1 MRIRSGALF
10 ALLALM
16 SGSGAFGGQ
25 VGTASPKTP
34 GTNKVEPGVV
44 RLISAAERAYFR
56 DHDRYATFSD
66 LVRSGQLEKTASQSS
81 LFLRALQRLDIK
93 STSQP
98 IEGFAFSLA
107 VAPDGRGYQVS
118 LTRQDDSCRSGYF
131 ADETGTLYE
140 GRAIGCVDKIPLAA
154 PNQWSPPDIDASVPP
169 VRSGVAC
176 PLGLILQETAKRQ
189 DEFVENLQRFTADDH
204 IVQIDLGKDGK
215 QHRTL
220 KELAQYTAQLEL
232 NTTGTYRVEEY
243 RSTKGAS
250 VPPPLVD
257 TGTAAFALIFQP
269 RQVEHFDIRC
279 EGQTDIEGVP
289 AWQLRFEESPDMNE
303 SFHSMRVNGRVYYL
317 KLKGRAWIAADGYQ
331 VLRLQTDLI
340 APVPEI
346 ELQVEHLDITYA
358 PIEFRKLKLQLWLP
372 KQAALY
378 IGYHGH
384 RYERVHN
391 FSAFQ
396 LFNVET
402 QESVKEPTVPPEA
415 LSQ

>member
-16 SGSGAFGGQ
+16 LDCAAFGGRA
-25 VGTASPKTP
+25 GDPKTP
-34 GTNKVEPGVV
+34 NADKVEPGVV
-44 RLISAAERAYFR
+44 RLISAAERGYFR
-56 DHDRYATFSD
+56 DHDRYASFSE
-66 LVRSGQLEKTASQSS
+66 LVQSGQLQKTANQSS
-81 LFLRALQRLDIK
+81 TFLRALQKLSVK
-93 STSQP
+93 SASQP
-98 IEGFAFSLA
+98 VDGFAFGLA
-107 VAPDGRGYQVS
+107 VTPDGRGYQLS
-118 LTRQDDSCRSGYF
+118 LTRQEDNCRSGYF

-140 GRAIGCVDKIPLAA
+140 GKAIGCVGKIPLAA

-189 DEFVENLQRFTADDH
+189 DEFVENLQRFTADDR
-204 IVQIDLGKDGK
+204 IEQMELGKDGK
-215 QHRTL
+215 QHRSS
-220 KELAQYTAQLEL
+220 KELAHYVAQIEV
-232 NTTGTYRVEEY
+232 NATGTYRVEEY

-257 TGTAAFALIFQP
+257 TGTAAFALIFHP

-289 AWQLRFEESPDMNE
+289 AWQLRFEESPEASE
-303 SFHSMRVNGRVYYL
+303 SFHSMRVNGGVYYL

-331 VLRLQTDLI
+331 MLRLQTDLI
-340 APVPEI
+340 APIPQI
-346 ELQVEHLDITYA
+346 DLQVEHLDIAYA
-358 PIEFRKLKLQLWLP
+358 PVEFRKLNLQLWLP

-384 RYERVHN
+384 RYERVHS

-396 LFNVET
+396 LCNVET
-402 QESVKEPTVPPEA
+402 QESVKEPTIPPEA
-415 LSQ
+415 RSQ